1 MSTALHCIA
10 LHGQAALQVPYQV
23 RRGQTH
29 CHLGLGGRRAV
40 ELGPGAPQPDGRQP
54 LAVEEDLDAESVPA
68 IGQQRLAVPG
78 ALHLG
83 QQPVLSGVTSAM
95 EAKMDLIT
103 TTTTIAAIKQGFRC
117 ISANI

>member
-68 IGQQRLAVPG
+68 VGHQRLAVPAAG
-78 ALHLG
+78 AIRSYVCNG
-83 QQPVLSGVTSAM
+83 GRSRAW
-95 EAKMDLIT
+95 
-103 TTTTIAAIKQGFRC
+103 
-117 ISANI
+117 